1 VRDLFEFLICLDC
14 TPVVSSS
21 PALLGVEPVG
31 GRFHASPLFLKESRV
46 SHFDV
51 GRDAVVYGDRSF

>member
-1 VRDLFEFLICLDC
+1 
-14 TPVVSSS
+14 VVSSS